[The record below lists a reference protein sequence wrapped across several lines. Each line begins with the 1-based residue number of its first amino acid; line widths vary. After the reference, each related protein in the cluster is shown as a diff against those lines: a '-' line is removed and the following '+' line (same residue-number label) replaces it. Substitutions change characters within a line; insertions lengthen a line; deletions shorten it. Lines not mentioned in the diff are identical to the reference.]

1 MKKRKPPKESK
12 EYTAYRVI
20 WMCPK
25 CGGEGGDM
33 SDELFTLKEAKKWA
47 KDMEKEGMVCDIEGF
62 DDGWEETK

>member
-47 KDMEKEGMVCDIEGF
+47 KDMEK
-62 DDGWEETK
+62 